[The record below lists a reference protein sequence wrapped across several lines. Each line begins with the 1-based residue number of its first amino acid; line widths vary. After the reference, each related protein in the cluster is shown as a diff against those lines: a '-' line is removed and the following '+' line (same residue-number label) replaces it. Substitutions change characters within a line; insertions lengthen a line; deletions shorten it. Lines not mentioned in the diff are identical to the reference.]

1 MAETVDQEGL
11 APTRKVSAATAGGAA
26 GLVIVFVARQFGL
39 EMEPEVAAAIT
50 TLLAFVAGY
59 FKKETGNAG

>member
-1 MAETVDQEGL
+1 MADVKDQDGL
-11 APTRKVSAATAGGAA
+11 APTSKVSAATAGGAA

-39 EMEPEVAAAIT
+39 EMEPEVAAAVT

-59 FKKETGNAG
+59 FKREKE